1 MKPSGP
7 HTEPP
12 DSSAGAGDI
21 PEAYRL
27 STYDYELPE
36 NLIAQEPPA
45 RRDESR
51 LLLISRRTGAIR
63 HHHFRDLPGLLNPS
77 DLLIVNESRVV
88 PALLKGRKTT
98 GGRVELLVLDPARV
112 PETAAASS
120 EALRLCMVKSSKP
133 VKEGA
138 HIILDA
144 DIRLTVQESS
154 GDGRARVSFPCTEET
169 LISFLEEHGTPPLP
183 PYIKSR
189 DLLRDRNRYQTV
201 YATCDGS
208 VAAPTAGLH
217 FTDEL
222 MSRLRTRGIQTATL
236 VLHVGP
242 GTFAPIRSE
251 DIRRHRMETE
261 HYEIPADTA
270 AKIAQT
276 KATGGRV
283 IAVGTTCV
291 RALESAVSPDG
302 VLQVGRGSTDLF
314 IMPGHSFNIVDG
326 LVTNFHLPRSTL
338 LVLISSFAG
347 NDTIMEAYSES
358 IKLEYRFYSYG
369 DACLIAD

>member
-1 MKPSGP
+1 MKPRGS
-7 HTEPP
+7 HSEPP
-12 DSSAGAGDI
+12 DSSTGAGDI
-21 PEAYRL
+21 PQTYRL

-36 NLIAQEPPA
+36 TLIAQEPTA

-63 HHHFRDLPGLLNPS
+63 HHYFQDLPGLLNPS

-88 PALLKGRKTT
+88 PALLKGHKTT

-112 PETAAASS
+112 PGTAAASS
-120 EALRLCMVKSSKP
+120 EAVRTCMMKSSKP
-133 VKEGA
+133 VKEGG

-144 DIRLTVQESS
+144 DTRLTVQESL
-154 GDGRARVSFPCTEET
+154 GDGRTRVRFPCTEET
-169 LISFLEEHGTPPLP
+169 FSSFLEQHGTPPLP

-222 MSRLRTRGIQTATL
+222 MRRLRDRGIQTASL

-261 HYEIPADTA
+261 HYEIPADTVER
-270 AKIAQT
+270 IAQT

-291 RALESAVSPDG
+291 RALESAASSEG
-302 VLQVGRGSTDLF
+302 VVQPGRGSTDLF
-314 IMPGHSFNIVDG
+314 IMPGYAFKIVDG

-338 LVLISSFAG
+338 LVLISSFTG
-347 NDTIMEAYSES
+347 NDTIMNAYGES
-358 IKLEYRFYSYG
+358 IKLKYRFYSYG